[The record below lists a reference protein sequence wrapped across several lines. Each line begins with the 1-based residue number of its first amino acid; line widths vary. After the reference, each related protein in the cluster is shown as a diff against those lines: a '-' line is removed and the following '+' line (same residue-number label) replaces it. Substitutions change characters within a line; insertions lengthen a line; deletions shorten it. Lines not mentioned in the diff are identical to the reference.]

1 MSQYPTLQ
9 KAPIEEAIIGFIVPN
24 EEHKTY
30 DAIKAC
36 AEKFQTLS
44 EPYLFLSDI
53 KTREFK
59 FEISD
64 NSQFSQGDEM
74 RLGSV
79 LKSEHTQNV
88 LELVIDRF
96 SLHKLKP
103 YTNWETFQSE
113 FKDAFELYQE
123 YVGIKKVE
131 SLSIRYINKFTVP
144 LNNWDEYINIQPGIL
159 LETKET
165 SDIDVQVTEVTSRNV
180 LSSEILEASAEV
192 ITILKPN
199 GRDELLDVLIDIDV
213 RSIKSITSSNI
224 KAFEATFKQLRH
236 FKNHIF
242 FANVPKA
249 EELFHV
255 S

>member
-1 MSQYPTLQ
+1 MSQYSTL
-9 KAPIEEAIIGFIVPN
+9 KNAPIEEAIIGFIVPS

-30 DAIKAC
+30 DTIKAC
-36 AEKFQTLS
+36 AEMFQTLS
-44 EPYLFLSDI
+44 ESYLFLNDI
-53 KTREFK
+53 KTREIK
-59 FEISD
+59 VEIGE
-64 NSQFSQGDEM
+64 NPQLYQGDEKPVG
-74 RLGSV
+74 LV
-79 LKSEHTQNV
+79 LRSEHTNNI
-88 LELVIDRF
+88 LELVTDRF
-96 SLHKLKP
+96 SIHKLKP

-113 FKDAFELYQE
+113 FKEAFDIYQK

-165 SDIDVQVTEVTSRNV
+165 SDLDVQVTEVTSRNI

-213 RSIKSITSSNI
+213 RSIKSITSFNF
-224 KAFEATFKQLRH
+224 KAFEATFKQLRD

-255 S
+255 R